1 MLMPLGRDY
10 SLSAGSVEMGGY
22 PCLPKVAQGQPE
34 PAMRFRTKAYVPM
47 HLDTGG
53 RGGRAVVGVGQAAGR
68 GGHCDPV
75 WRWTGTHAPPHPRR
89 MSGGAPLKFSP
100 HFHGTG
106 F

>member
-10 SLSAGSVEMGGY
+10 SLSAGSAEMGCY
-22 PCLPKVAQGQPE
+22 PCLPRAAQGQPE
-34 PAMRFRTKAYVPM
+34 PAMRFRPKAYVPM

-53 RGGRAVVGVGQAAGR
+53 RGG
-68 GGHCDPV
+68 HCDPGRLREGYL
-75 WRWTGTHAPPHPRR
+75 WPPRCGPVR
-89 MSGGAPLKFSP
+89 MGEPLKFSP

>member
-10 SLSAGSVEMGGY
+10 SLSVGSVEVSGY
-22 PCLPKVAQGQPE
+22 PCLPKVAQSPLE
-34 PAMRFRTKAYVPM
+34 PAMRFRPKAYVPM

-53 RGGRAVVGVGQAAGR
+53 RGG
-68 GGHCDPV
+68 HCDPG
-75 WRWTGTHAPPHPRR
+75 RLREGYLCPPRCGPARV
-89 MSGGAPLKFSP
+89 GATLKFSP